1 MLSQKKLQPEHPLL
15 SCGYHARLRGN
26 ATGASAAVVCVYL
39 DENRRD
45 STWTLLALL
54 VPEPVVATTFRRM
67 PHQIR
72 QRDVRYDAP
81 WGGGG
86 VGDGGSNR

>member
-1 MLSQKKLQPEHPLL
+1 MLAS
-15 SCGYHARLRGN
+15 N
-26 ATGASAAVVCVYL
+26 AIGASAAVVCVYV

-45 STWTLLALL
+45 PTWTLLALL

-67 PHQIR
+67 PHRIR

-81 WGGGG
+81 CGGSG